1 MRIRQLI
8 FVLIVS
14 LLAGN
19 VYAQQGNI
27 EYLNA
32 QPMTQVVQ
40 ARVQVVSSD
49 RRVPTITWGGDVATI
64 LAEMQGTFKKEGLDV
79 EVYTQ
84 NDFVKQVEDVLAGKT
99 PYLRGTMGMIN
110 AANEVFERNGLK
122 LRVIYQVSWS
132 SGDDTLV
139 VRSGIHRP
147 SDLRGKTIALQRYGP
162 HMDYVANILQSAG
175 VPPSSV
181 KFKWLRELTIPTYN
195 TNGKVVDPVSA

>member
-84 NDFVKQVEDVLAGKT
+84 NDFVKQVEDVLTGKT
-99 PYLRGTMGMIN
+99 PYLRGTVGMIN

-122 LRVIYQVSWS
+122 LRVVYQISWS
-132 SGDDTLV
+132 NGDDTMV
-139 VRSGIHRP
+139 VRSNINRP
-147 SDLRGKTIALQRYGP
+147 SDLRGKTIALQRYRSEE
-162 HMDYVANILQSAG
+162 HTSELQSH
-175 VPPSSV
+175 VNLV
-181 KFKWLRELTIPTYN
+181 CRLLLE
-195 TNGKVVDPVSA
+195 